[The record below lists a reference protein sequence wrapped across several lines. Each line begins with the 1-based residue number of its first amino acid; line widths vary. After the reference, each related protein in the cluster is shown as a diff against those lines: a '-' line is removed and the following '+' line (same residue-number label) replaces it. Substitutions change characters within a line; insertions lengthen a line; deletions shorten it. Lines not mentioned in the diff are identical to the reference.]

1 MLVQEGIRTREHVR
15 VCNARSLHYGA
26 LARQTSKWRV
36 FWPVL
41 FMYKISVSHACLLA
55 TLILCWLVE
64 EDVANL
70 NLSNQ
75 NMSKMHE
82 NGEKARKFV
91 FERQTYNQP
100 SERRSSTCPSPKSD
114 FVWNFPNIISL
125 HNWLRYVQYDFDFH
139 VPRWSYYTH
148 SVFKILAW
156 YSCPDECFHAKLKI
170 ARKQL
175 VHSTAYSYFFVLKC
189 VFRNHDLEFC
199 RARTQCV
206 VLHTLVLMFS

>member
-26 LARQTSKWRV
+26 LARQTSKWHV

-75 NMSKMHE
+75 NMSPKCMTMVKKQGNSYSKGRHTI
-82 NGEKARKFV
+82 NHRSV
-91 FERQTYNQP
+91 DRRLVLRQNLTFCET
-100 SERRSSTCPSPKSD
+100 SLTSSACTTG
-114 FVWNFPNIISL
+114 
-125 HNWLRYVQYDFDFH
+125 YVMFNMTLVSMCHGGLLTLTAY
-139 VPRWSYYTH
+139 S
-148 SVFKILAW
+148 KILAW
-156 YSCPDECFHAKLKI
+156 WVFSRKI
-170 ARKQL
+170 NSSKKPTGPFYVL
-175 VHSTAYSYFFVLKC
+175 TAYSYFFVQIC

-206 VLHTLVLMFS
+206 VLHTLVLVFS